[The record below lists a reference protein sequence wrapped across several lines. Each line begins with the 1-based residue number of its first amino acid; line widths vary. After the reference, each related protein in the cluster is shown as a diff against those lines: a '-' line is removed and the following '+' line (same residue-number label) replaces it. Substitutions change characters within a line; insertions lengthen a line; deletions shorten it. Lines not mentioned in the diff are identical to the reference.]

1 MLYIPKRAYIEFQ
14 KMNSNKSFSYHLGYA
29 PCNYQYNLAKLVIMI
44 ESENENMFTTEL
56 TCQSNIEYSYMILG
70 LYINHIL
77 CMLFLYIEIEYIQ
90 QRHQ

>member
-56 TCQSNIEYSYMILG
+56 TCQSNIEYSYTILVP
-70 LYINHIL
+70 
-77 CMLFLYIEIEYIQ
+77 
-90 QRHQ
+90 